1 MEELQTPVANDE
13 KQTQQDLSD
22 LNWSEIDV
30 LDELVRDLDESMQ
43 QSAVHFAAQSLK
55 PIGEAY
61 GGMVERLKQ
70 ELRTYLSE
78 LQSSEN
84 SQVVEKALLTAQHVE
99 TIISRFEEREI
110 ERLTEGM
117 KAGLEEWDAAIDEY
131 INKLPRSVERPLSE
145 ADLKKRPDDEKSLR
159 RAKARLRFI
168 NVIRTQ
174 RKMKV
179 PFQEVVIQ
187 FRDIRFKTSLHKTLG
202 HFSMVHFE
210 LLSAWRTEMGRLLKS
225 LATALERA
233 DSESRAEILENRV
246 ADFDEKAEELGQRAE
261 AITTKMEKRLQRGMR
276 RMTQESL
283 DFSVR
288 LDVKK
293 AIKRQQKKLN
303 PEALNLLNNR
313 LNSFPDTWKHNQ
325 QAFHRQL
332 LADLWLDKV
341 ALKLFKLS
349 QGLQA
354 TVKERFIDPLQS
366 NLENVNGGIEKVHEK
381 VSESK
386 VPAEL
391 PEIVLNEH
399 LFLSHTALV
408 NKLET
413 GTEDAELSLPKEFEL
428 LRGEIKL
435 TEVTFTRNLPQ
446 IKVTL
451 GRVADY
457 LIKTNFTEIHR
468 AELIRVSTEL
478 SKLNS
483 KVLNNTNLI
492 AYAIEMAI
500 EEQRTDDL
508 REVID
513 KAKKENAEAFKNLT
527 SISNRFIE
535 QLTDA
540 QNNTLSVL
548 DIRALTSRADQL
560 KQYVSKESRVN
571 PLQAWFKKRRTSVKN
586 FMHRLSRFVVRR
598 RHEVVVAEFHKK
610 NAALINDG
618 ERIYNFI
625 SGLRVDPE
633 MDARL
638 PYYYKQLFS
647 GKHLSTAAGLRIRKN
662 EMTLARKAVDRMKN
676 GAGGALAIVGDAL
689 TGKTFMADYIATQ
702 VIQGKIVRV
711 VPPQGGSHKREDLY
725 RAIAVACGKAGTNA
739 RSVLAGLDPGTVLIF
754 NDVEQW
760 WLKHPDGTEALAA
773 MGELIER
780 YGRRHHF
787 IITSNSYS
795 FRLMLSV
802 SGLNNWLV
810 SSVIIQPATQQEM
823 REIIWTRHETGGL
836 VLESMGKKVE
846 QMSGRAWDRL
856 MNRFYRR
863 SGGNVGLALRFWLQ
877 SIKEVD
883 GSVIHIEDP
892 GEISFPDIDNNN
904 WKVLIYQLFLHRS
917 LSLSRIQLMFADESP
932 QWLRQHLAALKRT
945 GLIEETGL
953 EVFALNDLCRPYIEK
968 WFNELR
974 LIS

>member
-1 MEELQTPVANDE
+1 MEELQTSVDNEKDQIIDE
-13 KQTQQDLSD
+13 LSD
-22 LNWSEIDV
+22 LNWTQIDA
-30 LDELVRDLDESMQ
+30 LDGPVRELDESIQ
-43 QSAVHFAAQSLK
+43 KSAVHFTTQSLK

-61 GGMVERLKQ
+61 RGMEERLKH
-70 ELRTYLSE
+70 ELRSYLSE
-78 LQSSEN
+78 LQSKSKSE
-84 SQVVEKALLTAQHVE
+84 VVEQALLTAHHIE
-99 TIISRFEEREI
+99 SIISKFEEREI
-110 ERLTEGM
+110 ERLSVGIKEGI
-117 KAGLEEWDAAIDEY
+117 EEWDATISEV
-131 INKLPRSVERPLSE
+131 INGLPRYVDRPLSKAE
-145 ADLKKRPDDEKSLR
+145 LEKHPDDEKSLR
-159 RAKARLRFI
+159 RAKARLRLI
-168 NVIRTQ
+168 NLVRTQ

-202 HFSMVHFE
+202 HFSMEHFE
-210 LLSAWRTEMGRLLKS
+210 MLTAWRGEMGRLLKS
-225 LATALERA
+225 LATALERS
-233 DSESRAEILENRV
+233 DDESRAQILENRV
-246 ADFDEKAEELGQRAE
+246 SDFDSKAEDLVRRSE
-261 AITTKMEKRLQRGMR
+261 AVTAKMEKRLRLGVR

-283 DFSVR
+283 DFAAR

-293 AIKRQQKKLN
+293 AVKSQQKKLN
-303 PEALNLLNNR
+303 PEALKLLNSR
-313 LNSFPDTWKHNQ
+313 LNSFPETWKHNQ
-325 QAFHRQL
+325 RAFHRQI

-349 QGLQA
+349 QGLQSS
-354 TVKERFIDPLQS
+354 VMERFMGPLQS
-366 NLENVNGGIEKVHEK
+366 NLENLNLVINELSEL
-381 VSESK
+381 VSASK
-386 VPAEL
+386 VPDEM
-391 PEIVLNEH
+391 PEIALNEH
-399 LFLSHTALV
+399 LFLSHNALV

-478 SKLNS
+478 AKLNS
-483 KVLNNTNLI
+483 KVLNSANLI
-492 AYAIEMAI
+492 AYAVEMAI
-500 EEQRTDDL
+500 EEQRSDDL
-508 REVID
+508 REVVE
-513 KAKKENAEAFKNLT
+513 KAIKENAEAIKNLA
-527 SISNRFIE
+527 SISDRFIE

-560 KQYVSKESRVN
+560 KQYVSKESRIN
-571 PLQAWFKKRRTSVKN
+571 PLQAWFARRKLALKN
-586 FMHRLSRFVVRR
+586 FIRRLSRFVVRR

-625 SGLRVDPE
+625 EGLRIDPD

-662 EMTLARKAVDRMKN
+662 EMSLARKAVERMKS

-689 TGKTFMADYIATQ
+689 TGKTFMADYIASQ
-702 VIQGKIVRV
+702 VIQAKIIRV

-725 RAIAVACGKAGTNA
+725 RAIALACGKAGTNA

-760 WLKHPDGTEALAA
+760 WLKHPEGTEALNA

-780 YGRRHHF
+780 YGRRHYF
-787 IITSNSYS
+787 LVTSNSYS
-795 FRLMLSV
+795 FRLMLAV

-810 SSVIIQPATQQEM
+810 SSVIIQPANQQEM

-846 QMSGRAWDRL
+846 QMSGRAWDKL
-856 MNRFYRR
+856 MSRFYRR

-883 GSVIHIEDP
+883 GSVIQIEDP
-892 GEISFPDIDNNN
+892 GDVSFPDIDNSN

-917 LSLSRIQLMFADESP
+917 LSLSRLQMMFGDESLP
-932 QWLRQHLAALKRT
+932 WLRQHLSALKRT

-974 LIS
+974 IIS

>member
-1 MEELQTPVANDE
+1 MEELQNSVPKGKE
-13 KQTQQDLSD
+13 QTVEELSD
-22 LNWSEIDV
+22 LNWTDIAV
-30 LDELVRDLDESMQ
+30 LDDLVRNLDESMQ
-43 QSAVHFAAQSLK
+43 QSAVHFTSKSLK
-55 PIGEAY
+55 PISEAY
-61 GGMVERLKQ
+61 KGMVERLRQ
-70 ELRTYLSE
+70 ELRSYLSE
-78 LQSSEN
+78 LQSKGK
-84 SQVVEKALLTAQHVE
+84 SQVVEQALLTAHHIE
-99 TIISRFEEREI
+99 AIISKFEEREI
-110 ERLTEGM
+110 EHLARGIKEGI
-117 KAGLEEWDAAIDEY
+117 EEWDKSIADH
-131 INKLPRSVERPLSE
+131 INDLPKYVDRPLTKSE
-145 ADLKKRPDDEKSLR
+145 LQNQPGDEKLLR
-159 RAKARLRFI
+159 RAKTRLRLI
-168 NVIRTQ
+168 NIVRKQ

-179 PFQEVVIQ
+179 PFQEVVVQ
-187 FRDIRFKTSLHKTLG
+187 FREIRFKTSLHKTLG
-202 HFSMVHFE
+202 HLSMEHFE
-210 LLSAWRTEMGRLLKS
+210 MLTAWRGEMGRLLKS

-233 DSESRAEILENRV
+233 DNETRAQILENRV
-246 ADFDEKAEELGQRAE
+246 ADFDSKAEVLVKRAE
-261 AITTKMEKRLQRGMR
+261 GVSAKVERRLRQGLR

-283 DFSVR
+283 DFSAR

-293 AIKRQQKKLN
+293 ALKRQQKKLN
-303 PEALNLLNNR
+303 PEALKLLNSR
-313 LNSFPDTWKHNQ
+313 LNTFPETWKHNQ
-325 QAFHRQL
+325 RAFHRQL

-349 QGLQA
+349 QGLQKK
-354 TVKERFIDPLQS
+354 VKDRFVDPLRS
-366 NLENVNGGIEKVHEK
+366 NLEKVNSGIEKVLEK
-381 VSESK
+381 VSDSK
-386 VPAEL
+386 IPGEL
-391 PEIVLNEH
+391 PEITLNEH

-413 GTEDAELSLPKEFEL
+413 GTDDAELSLPKEFEL

-457 LIKTNFTEIHR
+457 LIKTNFTEVHR
-468 AELIRVSTEL
+468 SELIRVSTEL
-478 SKLNS
+478 AKLNS
-483 KVLNNTNLI
+483 KILNSTNLI

-508 REVID
+508 REVLD
-513 KAKKENAEAFKNLT
+513 KAKKENEEALNNLT

-560 KQYVSKESRVN
+560 KQYVSKESRIN
-571 PLQAWFKKRRTSVKN
+571 PLQSWFMKRKLAWKSFFR
-586 FMHRLSRFVVRR
+586 RLSRFVVRR

-625 SGLRVDPE
+625 SGLRLDPE
-633 MDARL
+633 MDVRL

-702 VIQGKIVRV
+702 VIKAKIVRI
-711 VPPQGGSHKREDLY
+711 VPPQGGSHKKEDLY
-725 RAIAVACGKAGTNA
+725 RAIAVACARAGTNA

-760 WLKHPDGTEALAA
+760 WLKHPKGTEALNAL
-773 MGELIER
+773 GELIER
-780 YGRRHHF
+780 FGRRHYF

-795 FRLMLSV
+795 FRLILSV

-883 GSVIHIEDP
+883 GSVIRIEDS
-892 GEISFPDIDNNN
+892 GHVTFPDIDNNN

-917 LSLSRIQLMFADESP
+917 LSLSRIQLMFGEESA
-932 QWLRQHLAALKRT
+932 QWLRQQLAALKRT

-953 EVFALNDLCRPYIEK
+953 EVFALNDLCRPYIER